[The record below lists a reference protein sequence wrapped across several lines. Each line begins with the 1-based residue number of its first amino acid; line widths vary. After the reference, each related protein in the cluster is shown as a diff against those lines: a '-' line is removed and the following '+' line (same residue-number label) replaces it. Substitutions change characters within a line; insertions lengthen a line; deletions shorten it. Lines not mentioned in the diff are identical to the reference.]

1 MGWAQRAKKTRLNQT
16 RLDSS
21 NFRIFGR
28 DDSQYQDLLQTF
40 RNEGFE
46 PRVKLCYFVTV
57 AVSQMETVALAQI
70 FWGTDNKIRNDFTW
84 LLESKSKSDFQRYI
98 KPLEK
103 QLSKEILLRAKKD
116 IESADV
122 LIYG

>member
-1 MGWAQRAKKTRLNQT
+1 
-16 RLDSS
+16 
-21 NFRIFGR
+21 
-28 DDSQYQDLLQTF
+28 
-40 RNEGFE
+40 
-46 PRVKLCYFVTV
+46 
-57 AVSQMETVALAQI
+57 METVALAQI

>member
-1 MGWAQRAKKTRLNQT
+1 MSRTKKRTKKTRLNQTRLNQT

-28 DDSQYQDLLQTF
+28 DEPQYEDLLHTF
-40 RNEGFE
+40 RNKGVE
-46 PRVKLCYFVTV
+46 PITKFYYFVAV
-57 AVSQMETVALAQI
+57 AISNIKAVALAQI
-70 FWGTDNKIRNDFTW
+70 FLGTDNKIRNDFTW
-84 LLESKSKSDFQRYI
+84 LLNSKSDFQRQI

-116 IESADV
+116 IESADW
-122 LIYG
+122 